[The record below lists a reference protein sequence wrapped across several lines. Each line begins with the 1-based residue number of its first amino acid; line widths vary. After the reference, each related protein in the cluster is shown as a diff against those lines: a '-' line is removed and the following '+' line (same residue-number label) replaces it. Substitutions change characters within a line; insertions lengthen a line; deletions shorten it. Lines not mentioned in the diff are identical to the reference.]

1 MRVPVTTIA
10 FELLGFA
17 GWPVAVVICPVT
29 QLPFVDT
36 VPGGHGGGLAW
47 SGSGV
52 GWFGWVAA
60 NAGVAASATIEA
72 VDRINGVNRRM
83 ARESPRNSVGLI
95 PADGAGTGRKMEPAN

>member
-36 VPGGHGGGLAW
+36 VPGGHGTFADAERALPRLADMGFDVVYLPPIHPVGLTKRK
-47 SGSGV
+47 GR
-52 GWFGWVAA
+52 
-60 NAGVAASATIEA
+60 NNTPNAAS
-72 VDRINGVNRRM
+72 
-83 ARESPRNSVGLI
+83 
-95 PADGAGTGRKMEPAN
+95 